1 MQNLERASAGA
12 ARVIARKVLDT
23 VVREAAAWEL
33 ELQKATAQGRVN
45 S

>member
-1 MQNLERASAGA
+1 MECLERASAGA

-23 VVREAAAWEL
+23 VVREATAWEM
-33 ELQKATAQGRVN
+33 ELREARAA